1 MSSEETVV
9 LATRWKAVH
18 FKIGNLDKAVVCV
31 SETCVP
37 ENEVTEGLNTVIN
50 VMEAAV
56 PPTEQEQKDVQIMQ
70 TQKEWGGG
78 GKR

>member
-1 MSSEETVV
+1 
-9 LATRWKAVH
+9 
-18 FKIGNLDKAVVCV
+18 
-31 SETCVP
+31 
-37 ENEVTEGLNTVIN
+37 VTEGLNTVIN